1 MVQKGISC
9 VLNIPFKFYV
19 INKDILI
26 YASAIKRALFQRF
39 HTSHSGG
46 NSRYK
51 VNVIFHQMSFEG
63 YGLKANTQEFTYY
76 EDPWEC
82 YMNNQPWHFFRC
94 NDEKYGCRYSP

>member
-39 HTSHSGG
+39 HTSHSGR

-51 VNVIFHQMSFEG
+51 LNVIFHQTIYAFGMKCINILGIFADT
-63 YGLKANTQEFTYY
+63 LQRK
-76 EDPWEC
+76 
-82 YMNNQPWHFFRC
+82 
-94 NDEKYGCRYSP
+94 